1 MRWTKAFHIF
11 CPLVSLNDPQPLI
24 LRKSHHLNSHPTSTT
39 ELGQE
44 GGERGMLTRPHF
56 SFFFFFFSTQPKKP
70 TFVQA
75 QFDFLA
81 ENPSQLSFCRGDILK
96 ILDCSDPHWWR
107 GKLGVKMGLFPR
119 NYVFPLRM

>member
-1 MRWTKAFHIF
+1 
-11 CPLVSLNDPQPLI
+11 
-24 LRKSHHLNSHPTSTT
+24 
-39 ELGQE
+39 
-44 GGERGMLTRPHF
+44 MLTRPHISFPLF
-56 SFFFFFFSTQPKKP
+56 SPQPKKP

-81 ENPSQLSFCRGDILK
+81 ENPSQLSFSRGDILK

>member
-1 MRWTKAFHIF
+1 
-11 CPLVSLNDPQPLI
+11 
-24 LRKSHHLNSHPTSTT
+24 
-39 ELGQE
+39 
-44 GGERGMLTRPHF
+44 MLTRPHF
-56 SFFFFFFSTQPKKP
+56 SFFFFFFFSTQPKKP